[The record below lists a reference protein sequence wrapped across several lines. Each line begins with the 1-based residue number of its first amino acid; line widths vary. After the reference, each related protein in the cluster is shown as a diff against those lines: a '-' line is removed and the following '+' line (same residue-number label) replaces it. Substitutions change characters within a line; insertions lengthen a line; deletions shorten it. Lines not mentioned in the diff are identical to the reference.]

1 MQKFSLITVFVCLF
15 LGCMDVTKVAPKVNT
30 LGLQKNIALLE
41 QGRDVYIN
49 RCTKC
54 HNAVRISRYSQKQ
67 WDNEIMEEMIFK
79 SKLTHEQS
87 IAVTAYVRAVLE
99 NSLIEN

>member
-1 MQKFSLITVFVCLF
+1 MYKILITLALFFMFV
-15 LGCMDVTKVAPKVNT
+15 GCMDVTKVAPKVNT
-30 LGLQKNIALLE
+30 LKTRTNIAMLE
-41 QGRDVYIN
+41 LGRDVYIN

-54 HNAVRISRYSQKQ
+54 HNAVRITRYSQKQ
-67 WDNEIMEEMIFK
+67 WDNDIIEEMIFK

>member
-1 MQKFSLITVFVCLF
+1 MDKIFTTICFCFLF
-15 LGCMDVTKVAPKVNT
+15 IGCMDVTKVAPKVDT

-54 HNAVRISRYSQKQ
+54 HNAVRITRFPMKE
-67 WDNEIMEEMIFK
+67 WEDKILPEMILE
-79 SKLTHEQS
+79 SRLAPAQS
-87 IAVTAYVRAVLE
+87 EAVTAYVRAVLLS
-99 NSLIEN
+99 NQK

>member
-30 LGLQKNIALLE
+30 LGLQQNIALLE

-54 HNAVRISRYSQKQ
+54 HNAVRISRYPLKQ
-67 WDNEIMEEMIFK
+67 WEDKILPEMILE
-79 SKLTHEQS
+79 SRLSPAQS
-87 IAVTAYVRAVLE
+87 EAVTAYVRAVLLS
-99 NSLIEN
+99 NQK